1 MVGMSI
7 GFDRP
12 ALPRGPV
19 VEDNRNDP
27 DILTLFRSLRYHGV
41 LPGDPTGKEVREGDL
56 WLLGDGS
63 LRAQLGGSAV
73 PVGGGGGG
81 GPVNWSSIVGIPETA
96 SRWPTFAEVTSKPS
110 SFYPEAHAL
119 DGDRHTGD
127 LPWGRLSGVPATFP
141 SEAHALDGAQHTG
154 DLPYTR
160 VSGAPTS
167 LPPSGPAG
175 GVLSGSYPHPG
186 FAVDMATQAEL
197 NAAYA
202 ALLGSLAA
210 HEADTTAVH
219 GIVDTAALVVE
230 GDARLTDARTPT
242 AHAASHHTGGSDP
255 LTLASVGGN
264 LPWARL
270 DDVPLTFPP
279 EAHNHDDRYYTEA
292 EIDAALAVVDALTLQ
307 GQSAAQLRDRSTHMG
322 NDASLIV
329 DDWFAAG
336 GPRMTWGEISPG
348 TPWYFQ
354 LGFLDRH
361 FGGYMGAAFANERP
375 TALGA
380 TSWAASEI
388 LLGIT
393 EEGSAEFIP
402 HHSFG
407 SYTRPS
413 GPTVEFSLWQ
423 YTYEGSGGGYLLYA
437 DTARNVMIGAYSSSI
452 PAKLSLPTHT
462 IAAGGIAFGTD
473 TNLYRGAAN
482 RLVTDDTFQAAA
494 LRVSNPAT
502 HSYLAAD
509 SGTGTSYFISG
520 LQFQH
525 AGITRWL
532 FSKAAT
538 AAGNLTLLRYDDAG
552 LNPITSMTF
561 SGDTGALT
569 VASGFGVALAAG
581 TSRLA
586 RIQGTLTDATTPNQ
600 YGVHIDG
607 TVGPGATTTARNL
620 ARINVPSVAATFANV
635 SSWTAQAPVKG
646 ELASITNSACLRVDD
661 GSAVGATN
669 NYTIHSLGGHNQMV
683 GTMLVGGS
691 ATRNASAVLQVES
704 TTGGFLPPRMTNAQL
719 AAISSPANGLLGYD
733 STNHR
738 IASRENAAW
747 RYLVSADQTTH
758 ALPTAVQDALL
769 ATRYRGNVASVPT
782 DLTNGSLYGIKYHDG
797 TEWRYAVRL
806 HVDGIDYVMAN
817 VPASAP

>member
-127 LPWGRLSGVPATFP
+127 LPWGRLSGVPAAFP

-175 GVLSGSYPHPG
+175 GVLSGTYPDPG
-186 FAVDMATQAEL
+186 FAVDMATQ
-197 NAAYA
+197 
-202 ALLGSLAA
+202 
-210 HEADTTAVH
+210 
-219 GIVDTAALVVE
+219 
-230 GDARLTDARTPT
+230 
-242 AHAASHHTGGSDP
+242 
-255 LTLASVGGN
+255 
-264 LPWARL
+264 
-270 DDVPLTFPP
+270 
-279 EAHNHDDRYYTEA
+279 A

-307 GQSAAQLRDRSTHMG
+307 GQSAAQLRDRSTHTG

-329 DDWFAAG
+329 DDWFAL
-336 GPRMTWGEISPG
+336 GPRVTWGEDPPG
-348 TPWYFQ
+348 TPWS
-354 LGFLDRH
+354 FLAAFRPNLRAIDYGYNQVAFAAERDPAAADTQWTANELH
-361 FGGYMGAAFANERP
+361 FGRVPMGDTEFTPMHTLSSWGRP
-375 TALGA
+375 TGD
-380 TSWAASEI
+380 TI
-388 LLGIT
+388 
-393 EEGSAEFIP
+393 EF
-402 HHSFG
+402 G
-407 SYTRPS
+407 LYQYNYT
-413 GPTVEFSLWQ
+413 
-423 YTYEGSGGGYLLYA
+423 GGGGFILCA
-437 DTARNVMIGAYSSSI
+437 GANRNVMIGAYSTSI
-452 PAKLSLPTHT
+452 PARLSLPNHT
-462 IAAGGIAFGTD
+462 IAAGGIAFGAD

-482 RLVTDDTFQAAA
+482 RLVTDDTFQAPA

-502 HSYLAAD
+502 HSYLTAD

-525 AGITRWL
+525 AGITRWM

-620 ARINVPSVAATFANV
+620 ARISVPSVAATFANV

-797 TEWRYAVRL
+797 TEWRYDVRL